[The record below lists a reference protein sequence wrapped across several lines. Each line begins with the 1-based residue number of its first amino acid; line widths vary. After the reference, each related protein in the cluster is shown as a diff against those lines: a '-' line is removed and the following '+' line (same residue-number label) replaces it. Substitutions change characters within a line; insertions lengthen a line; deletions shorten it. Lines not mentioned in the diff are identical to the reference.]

1 MGLRLPQPLHPV
13 APSGDASAAVEPYA
27 VFASRSGPR
36 VARSWQKAEKF
47 EADSMLRRTAPAAT
61 DLAVA
66 ATVVASGDR
75 STINRETVL
84 TLNSTRVPCFLSLQP
99 PLRLRGV
106 TAGAFQGESEAS
118 STTIPAGTAG
128 TAAAAVAE
136 APPEASSSAVHERKA
151 DHSRALPASDAASE
165 LKAAIDP
172 VEVVL
177 PNTQASGGQSTSIRS
192 TTFSKTSA
200 TVFEG
205 GTAVEEEAIIA
216 YEEVNL
222 QDLEFDALDQQFLYP
237 CPCGDLFELTVAD
250 LQAAVAAAAS
260 PSPAF
265 SGFAIASCPSCS
277 LQVKVLFEIEQLRHL
292 EQHLGLTLLPDGEAE
307 TAQDG
312 ATSTVLV
319 RLTTFEASSACVQV
333 CGCCPS
339 ACVSMPTSG
348 YPSASASAISAA
360 ISASAISA
368 AISAAW
374 RGRSASIGGGGR
386 ACAQAQLLSSPDVS
400 REEAS
405 SSAREVGVEESATFW
420 SAFNTPLRAEVFGLA
435 KDTSAAGKA
444 ERRGVAALEGAY
456 HNAIEEAV
464 RSLRRFRVDGS
475 QHQAGE
481 DLSSSWNTQQHS
493 SLLLRDGVATANVID
508 VCCTD
513 GPRGAADSAGAGAD
527 AEEYDYDL
535 YAIECDGEGYEDIR
549 RKGTQ
554 DCCGSLLESHRR
566 RLLEL
571 LQQDSS
577 AVALVEV
584 EDVDPET
591 GTVVQRSGG
600 MQLFLEE
607 YGDIDDSASDEG
619 GEIDYPSSESSG
631 DSSGRSR
638 SSRRGTSNFMREGS
652 KSYPAWDYDEDLGC
666 YDDEDR
672 SSASDGSDY
681 YDEDE
686 Y

>member
-1 MGLRLPQPLHPV
+1 
-13 APSGDASAAVEPYA
+13 
-27 VFASRSGPR
+27 
-36 VARSWQKAEKF
+36 
-47 EADSMLRRTAPAAT
+47 MLRRTAPAAT

-106 TAGAFQGESEAS
+106 TAGAFQGESEA
-118 STTIPAGTAG
+118 
-128 TAAAAVAE
+128 
-136 APPEASSSAVHERKA
+136 KA
-151 DHSRALPASDAASE
+151 DRSRALPASDAACE

-177 PNTQASGGQSTSIRS
+177 PSTQASGGQSTSIRS

-292 EQHLGLTLLPDGEAE
+292 EQHLGLTLLPDGEALKRHRTE
-307 TAQDG
+307 PPPPFLCVLRPSKRREFAQ
-312 ATSTVLV
+312 
-319 RLTTFEASSACVQV
+319 
-333 CGCCPS
+333 
-339 ACVSMPTSG
+339 
-348 YPSASASAISAA
+348 
-360 ISASAISA
+360 
-368 AISAAW
+368 
-374 RGRSASIGGGGR
+374 GGGPSSTLSGDTSDPLSR
-386 ACAQAQLLSSPDVS
+386 ALVFNVEKEKEGGSVTRGGGAQAQLLSSPDVS

-405 SSAREVGVEESATFW
+405 SSAREVGIEESATFW

-631 DSSGRSR
+631 DSSGRGR